1 MECVMIEVFR
11 YWLNGLMN
19 DDTIVS
25 PRLATRGFIDAAN
38 GRVVEGS
45 LRKVDEALVGTD
57 DQAIQGFT
65 GQQIDYLRELISLGS
80 LNTRTVVAGRSWLVR
95 LIENGL
101 VSATESANGRF
112 EYAITALG
120 RAAVRQLL

>member
-1 MECVMIEVFR
+1 MIEVFR

-19 DDTIVS
+19 DDTIIS
-25 PRLATRGFIDAAN
+25 PRLATRAFIDAAN

-45 LRKVDEALVGTD
+45 ARKVDETLVGTD

-80 LNTRTVVAGRSWLVR
+80 LSTRTVIAGRSWLAR
-95 LIENGL
+95 LIDNGL
-101 VSATESANGRF
+101 VSVADTGNGRF

-120 RAAVRQLL
+120 RAAVKQLL

>member
-1 MECVMIEVFR
+1 
-11 YWLNGLMN
+11 MN
-19 DDTIVS
+19 DDTIIS
-25 PRLATRGFIDAAN
+25 PRLATRAFIDAAN

-45 LRKVDEALVGTD
+45 ARKVDETLVGTD

-80 LNTRTVVAGRSWLVR
+80 LSTRTVIAGRSWLAR
-95 LIENGL
+95 LIDNGL
-101 VSATESANGRF
+101 VSVADTGNGRF

-120 RAAVRQLL
+120 RAAVKQLL